1 MENGEEISVIKLS
14 PCLDSKLTQNDK
26 ELFSTRLAIKKF
38 QNLLTEVKQ
47 MKFNENLNQ
56 REIKIAV
63 VEAALKQLEPYEEII
78 TKAYSQVL
86 AYRAEGQEIPAHRL
100 LTEM

>member
-1 MENGEEISVIKLS
+1 MKKL
-14 PCLDSKLTQNDK
+14 
-26 ELFSTRLAIKKF
+26 
-38 QNLLTEVKQ
+38 
-47 MKFNENLNQ
+47 NENNHQ

-86 AYRAEGQEIPAHRL
+86 AYRAEGQEIAAHRL
-100 LTEM
+100 LSEM